1 MRRNL
6 WQVCQ
11 CVKFD
16 FIDFKSSFL
25 HKLQQKVQY
34 KEEMELL
41 NIVTPKTVDKFVAN
55 KLQVK
60 AVTEFLSSLAPVSTK
75 NNIICLLGPDGCG
88 KTTLSHLLL
97 NKFNKQ
103 VLEIGKDS
111 LVGSDIKVLL
121 HNFAN
126 NMTIDG
132 LLFTREKVVLI
143 DDIDILMSIDKLVF
157 SKLLSANKVL
167 RQKNIKVVLTSSL
180 GEERKLNEHSKELDV
195 VKLVHP
201 FYKDSYAYIMN
212 CFNMHDVEHDPAVLL
227 EVAIKC
233 KGSIREVVLNLQAT
247 AESLSAKMTEDAFKD
262 LNNFEVTRKILSK
275 AYKKEDLD
283 YYQRGDLG
291 VVPYMLYEN
300 LPDELDANYKLAKG
314 PSNSLI
320 DYYSQ
325 VNNAFVEASRFEE
338 KAYSSLD
345 WQFLTYGN
353 MLKMNSI
360 HSVLSDIEKKAVN
373 KDVKYRFSQL
383 LSKTSHKNIMAK
395 KVRGLSNSAN
405 MSKMTIVNAV
415 DVQTQSTQK
424 DESDLIAKLDIND
437 KVEEVAETKKTTKK
451 KTASA
456 TSKTSKTSATKVKK
470 TSTKKA
476 VAAEVQMTDAVAPCS
491 TDVVI
496 TLQPNTSTA
505 EGTSIL
511 NTYEKYFG

>member
-1 MRRNL
+1 
-6 WQVCQ
+6 
-11 CVKFD
+11 
-16 FIDFKSSFL
+16 
-25 HKLQQKVQY
+25 
-34 KEEMELL
+34 MELL

-60 AVTEFLSSLAPVSTK
+60 AVSEFLSSIGQVSTK

-88 KTTLSHLLL
+88 KTTICHLLL
-97 NKFNKQ
+97 KKFNKQ

-132 LLFTREKVVLI
+132 LLFKREKVVLI

-157 SKLLSANKVL
+157 SKILSANKVL
-167 RQKNIKVVLTSSL
+167 RQKNIKVVLTSNL
-180 GEERKLNEHSKELDV
+180 GEERKLNEHSKEVDV

-201 FYKDSYAYIMN
+201 FYKDSYAYLMN
-212 CFNMHDVEHDPAVLL
+212 CFNVNDIEHDPAVLL

-233 KGSIREVVLNLQAT
+233 KGSIREIVLNLQAT
-247 AESLSAKMTEDAFKD
+247 AESLAAKMSEDAFKD

-283 YYQRGDLG
+283 CYQRGDLG

-300 LPDELDANYKLAKG
+300 LPDELDANYKMAKG
-314 PSNSLI
+314 PTKSLI
-320 DYYSQ
+320 DYYSR
-325 VNNAFVEASRFEE
+325 VNDAFVEASRFEE

-353 MLKMNSI
+353 MLKMSSI
-360 HSVLSDIEKKAVN
+360 HSVLSDIDKKAVN

-395 KVRGLSNSAN
+395 KVKGLSNSAN

-424 DESDLIAKLDIND
+424 DVADLIANLDVND
-437 KVEEVAETKKTTKK
+437 SVEGAAKAKQTTKK
-451 KTASA
+451 KPASA
-456 TSKTSKTSATKVKK
+456 TSKTSKPSKTSATKVKK
-470 TSTKKA
+470 TGTKKA
-476 VAAEVQMTDAVAPCS
+476 VTADVQVPLETDN
-491 TDVVI
+491 VI
-496 TLQPNTSTA
+496 TLSPNMNNG